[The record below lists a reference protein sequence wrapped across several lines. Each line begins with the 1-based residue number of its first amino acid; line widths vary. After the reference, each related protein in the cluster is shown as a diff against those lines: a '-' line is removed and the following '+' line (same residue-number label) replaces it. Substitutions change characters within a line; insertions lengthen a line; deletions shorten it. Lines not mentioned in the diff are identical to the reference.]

1 MLYTYKL
8 TDSSKDPWFCL
19 ICVIPGLEQVWKL
32 RHREAQPLVQ
42 SHTAWRQQSQ
52 DPGPG
57 GPSLAYVLSAPGHTS
72 SLQGCSG
79 GTRDR
84 AAKARGEGPQ
94 PAAKQPSRLLV

>member
-57 GPSLAYVLSAPGHTS
+57 GPSLAYVLSAPY
-72 SLQGCSG
+72 SLDAPLILFGNS
-79 GTRDR
+79 
-84 AAKARGEGPQ
+84 
-94 PAAKQPSRLLV
+94 LLFHVQF